1 MRLFFAVVLTGAI
14 VTLTG
19 IVSAKPNGYIGPG
32 RPTGSNIDHIERK
45 HEAGEVFKQT
55 FTKPVEVAPK
65 APSPSKPLRPKSTVG
80 FTVTPP

>member
-1 MRLFFAVVLTGAI
+1 MRLIFAVVLTGAI

-32 RPTGSNIDHIERK
+32 RPTGSNVEHFERK
-45 HEAGEVFKQT
+45 DKAGEVFRQT
-55 FTKPVEVAPK
+55 FTKPFVAPK
-65 APSPSKPLRPKSTVG
+65 APAPSTPLRPKSTVG